1 MEKMY
6 STGTIQSPGKRILSR
21 IPVTTLI
28 SFLQVGIIASLVDLG
43 LLYVFT
49 EHFGIWYLLSAAASY
64 ICGMIVSYTLNKRFT
79 FHNVNKQYLRQFFLF
94 ALVSASGLVVNI
106 SVIFLAVTF
115 FSIYYLYAKVIAIG
129 ITFFWNYS
137 FQSRITFQA

>member
-1 MEKMY
+1 MV
-6 STGTIQSPGKRILSR
+6 QILAKK
-21 IPVTTLI
+21 IPPRLPLGTLI

-49 EHFGIWYLLSAAASY
+49 EYFGIWYLLSAAASY

-79 FHNVNKQYLRQFFLF
+79 FHNVNKQYIWQFFLF
-94 ALVSASGLVVNI
+94 AIVSTSGLIVNI
-106 SVIFLAVTF
+106 SVMFFAVTF
-115 FSIYYLYAKVIAIG
+115 FSIYYLYAKVISMC

-137 FQSRITFQA
+137 FQSRITFQV